1 MTERH
6 PARTYIL
13 RAVAAGLI
21 ALLGLVIAD
30 QFGGLDARG
39 GLRSHEAVLT
49 VVGAGLVLVGG
60 VACVRWSAKATRVAM
75 TEHAGEGRAAVV
87 SLLTRVVG
95 YVLVGLTALGALNVD
110 LGNLLL
116 GGAVTGIVL
125 GIAAQQVL
133 ANFFA
138 GIVLLVVRPF
148 EVGQQ
153 LALRAGSIGAEYAG
167 LVTDMSA
174 FYVRLETARGPVN
187 LPNASVLAAA
197 VGPGALTSAPPEEGQ
212 DEGERFEPVEDPG
225 TNDPADPNP

>member
-6 PARTYIL
+6 PARTYVL

-21 ALLGLVIAD
+21 ALVGLVIAD
-30 QFGGLDARG
+30 RFGTLDTTG
-39 GLRSHEAVLT
+39 GLRSPQAVLT

-60 VACVRWSAKATRVAM
+60 VACVRWSARATRTAM
-75 TEHAGEGRAAVV
+75 IEHAGEGRAAVV

-95 YVLVGLTALGALNVD
+95 YVLVGLTALGALKVD

-138 GIVLLVVRPF
+138 GIVLLMVRPF
-148 EVGQQ
+148 EVGHH
-153 LALRAGSIGAEYAG
+153 LALRAGSIGAEYSG

-174 FYVRLETARGPVN
+174 FYVQLETVKGPVN

-212 DEGERFEPVEDPG
+212 DVGERFEPVEDPG
-225 TNDPADPNP
+225 TNDPADPNR